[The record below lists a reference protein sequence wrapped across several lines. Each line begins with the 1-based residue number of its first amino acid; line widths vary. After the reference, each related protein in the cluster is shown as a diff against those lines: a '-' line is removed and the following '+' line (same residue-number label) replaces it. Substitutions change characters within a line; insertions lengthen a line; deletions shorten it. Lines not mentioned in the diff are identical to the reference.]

1 MNTIEKITLDGGYEV
16 ETYYDE
22 GAESPREWGP
32 LGTIYSNHRDY
43 SPDGRMIDEV
53 LDEDGRITIKET
65 HYYLPVYAYIHSG
78 ISLSCGDLLN
88 DQWDSGLFGII
99 AVPKGEV
106 ADIYPEN
113 TEKHAKS
120 VLETEIKL
128 LNAWY
133 NGECYGFIL
142 TNNYGEEIDSC
153 GGYIGR
159 EAYDQMIDEAK
170 GIAKLDSEDEKS
182 QEYKDGKAT
191 ITIDVEYRLP
201 ADQESDGNWVAE
213 ALKKILLADNPY
225 SKRVDGVI
233 VDSVA
238 TNVA

>member
-99 AVPKGEV
+99 AVSKDKIRKEYGCKRVSKNLREKVLDILRAEVETLNQYFNGEV
-106 ADIYPEN
+106 YSYAVADKKGDIVESCCGYYSYEDCEQDAVWEAAN
-113 TEKHAKS
+113 LVKKEAER
-120 VLETEIKL
+120 LE
-128 LNAWY
+128 
-133 NGECYGFIL
+133 ECMML
-142 TNNYGEEIDSC
+142 
-153 GGYIGR
+153 
-159 EAYDQMIDEAK
+159 
-170 GIAKLDSEDEKS
+170 GIA
-182 QEYKDGKAT
+182 
-191 ITIDVEYRLP
+191 
-201 ADQESDGNWVAE
+201 
-213 ALKKILLADNPY
+213 
-225 SKRVDGVI
+225 
-233 VDSVA
+233 
-238 TNVA
+238 